1 MVAQSTDMIDPNQP
15 VQYAPGEFFAMV
27 PELVIDHCSCRAV
40 HLYSVLA
47 LYVNWGDNKGAWP
60 SKATLAARL
69 KCTVPTIDTA
79 MKELVGLG
87 VVKVI
92 PRFRKQDEQTGEVTL
107 SLHQEEGFQQTSNTY
122 LLTRGGQTGNTP
134 PPKPACP
141 LPPNQLAPSPQAS
154 LGRTR
159 PIELDPEEQTL
170 LSQTPSGTHHR
181 EDVEALCI
189 RLRDRMIDN
198 GCTPPTITQ
207 DWRDSARLLLDKD
220 GKELVKA
227 LNLIDWCQSD
237 SFWKSNIR
245 SMSKFRKQ
253 YDALRLKALGDY
265 ERSQKSKPTIVARD
279 GTVLPMG
286 ASTRKSVGWEQLGGQ
301 LNQMTQNELTGCEQ
315 REIRA

>member
-141 LPPNQLAPSPQAS
+141 LPPNESYPSPQAS

-159 PIELDPEEQTL
+159 PIELDPEEQEQKKPPP
-170 LSQTPSGTHHR
+170 SPPPVETPIR
-181 EDVEALCI
+181 DDVSALCTK
-189 RLRDRMIDN
+189 LRDMMIAN
-198 GCTPPTITQ
+198 GCRPPTITNK
-207 DWRDSARLLLDKD
+207 WRDEARRLLDLDKVPFEHAIR
-220 GKELVKA
+220 GIE
-227 LNLIDWCQSD
+227 WSQRHP
-237 SFWKSNIR
+237 FWSSNIQ
-245 SMSKFRKQ
+245 SMSTFRKQ
-253 YDALRLKALGDY
+253 FDRMRLQADKEKGRSNGVSKGD
-265 ERSQKSKPTIVARD
+265 QKVMD
-279 GTVLPMG
+279 WMTVG
-286 ASTRKSVGWEQLGGQ
+286 
-301 LNQMTQNELTGCEQ
+301 LNECKELEAVPSWITNQ
-315 REIRA
+315 